1 VNFRSVNDLFSTV
14 RKQQHMLPRDIDLVV
29 GVPRSGLL
37 AATAVSLLLNRPLS
51 DLNSFL
57 EGRVYGGFSRRPG
70 AHLDQGSS
78 NLNSVLIIDDSI
90 KVGWTMREVKARILK
105 SDNKYRLTYAAVF
118 GLRESHP
125 EVDLVLET
133 CSEPRMFEWNVLNHP
148 HLGITCVDLDVLCI
162 GDNGGQCITE
172 SNSRN
177 LSMPLVARHIPHYI
191 INSIVTTRPE
201 KHRTQMV
208 EWLEAHKIQYNHLY
222 MLDLPSPV
230 AGRVSQIHAEFKAEI
245 FSSKKNCELF
255 IEYDTA
261 QASVIRK
268 LSGKNVL
275 AYQEMVY
282 FPEGSFA
289 KFERATTASGIRKLI
304 GQSLSSQSRAAIKS
318 ILKI

>member
-1 VNFRSVNDLFSTV
+1 
-14 RKQQHMLPRDIDLVV
+14 MLPRDIDLVV

-90 KVGWTMREVKARILK
+90 KVGWTMKEVKACIRESSK
-105 SDNKYRLTYAAVF
+105 KYRLTYAAVF
-118 GLRESHP
+118 GLHESHP

-162 GDNGGQCITE
+162 GGNGGQYITE

-177 LSMPLVARHIPHYI
+177 LSMPIAARHTPRYK

-208 EWLEAHKIQYNHLY
+208 EWLEAHSIQYNHLY

-230 AGRVSQIHAEFKAEI
+230 EGRNPQIYAEFKAEI
-245 FSSKKNCELF
+245 FSSKKDCELF

-261 QASVIRK
+261 QARVIRRR
-268 LSGKNVL
+268 SGKNVL
-275 AYQEMVY
+275 AYQEMTY
-282 FPEGSFA
+282 FPEGNFA
-289 KFERATTASGIRKLI
+289 KLERATTTSGFRKTVGQILSPGPRTLI
-304 GQSLSSQSRAAIKS
+304 KTLLRIPNEKVH
-318 ILKI
+318 KR